1 MPESA
6 EVVAKAGSVV
16 MVVMVLEQ
24 RQKEWRELTALS
36 LSLKCVSVIMME
48 MAEGKGKGRNAGNSW
63 PNGMMGYETVQRTL
77 NKMRPWALLAS
88 DRIGC
93 MNCNFVFCSAEGAYT
108 LTSIVSDQHLFIAL
122 ST

>member
-16 MVVMVLEQ
+16 MVVMVLEE

-63 PNGMMGYETVQRTL
+63 PNGMMGYETVQTTL
-77 NKMRPWALLAS
+77 NHHCSHL
-88 DRIGC
+88 IG
-93 MNCNFVFCSAEGAYT
+93 
-108 LTSIVSDQHLFIAL
+108 
-122 ST
+122 